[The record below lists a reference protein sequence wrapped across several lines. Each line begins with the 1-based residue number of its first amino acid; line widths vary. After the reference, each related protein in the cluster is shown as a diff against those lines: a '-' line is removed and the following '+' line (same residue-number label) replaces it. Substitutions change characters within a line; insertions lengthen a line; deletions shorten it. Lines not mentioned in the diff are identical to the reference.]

1 MTLPPR
7 TPALMPLDYSLWR
20 QIEDPMFDTEPAA
33 RESKA
38 AFLARLEK
46 CAKSLPKGVVS
57 KQIGRTKGNIQGIID
72 AGGYHAK
79 ND

>member
-1 MTLPPR
+1 
-7 TPALMPLDYSLWR
+7 
-20 QIEDPMFDTEPAA
+20 MFDTAPAA
-33 RESKA
+33 RESEA